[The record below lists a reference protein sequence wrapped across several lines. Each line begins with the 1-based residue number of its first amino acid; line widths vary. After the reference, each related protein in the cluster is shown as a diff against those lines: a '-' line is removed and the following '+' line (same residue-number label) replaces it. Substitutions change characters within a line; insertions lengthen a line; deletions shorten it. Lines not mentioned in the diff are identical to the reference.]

1 MKNIYI
7 LTCSALL
14 LMGCQTTS
22 SMKNS
27 ITFVVGPSQHGLSFV
42 FKNNWP
48 LCGNFY
54 DHNGNMPVKRQAKYL
69 THDNTCKI
77 EPEAYVPEKII
88 IEYAPW
94 LTYEEQQKIPSLKAK
109 SVYVIRDEIQ
119 NGQLVKDVVR
129 GTDKEA
135 IKYNTTT
142 LAKNIELAIDKIPNS
157 AWKQIVLYPPQEVAK
172 YKNQLSEGKG
182 DSKRGK
188 EIHYTISLNPDGTYT
203 ITTKLYWKVPYQK
216 NWN

>member
-48 LCGNFY
+48 KCGNFNSS
-54 DHNGNMPVKRQAKYL
+54 DVRMGGGKYI
-69 THDNTCKI
+69 TFTSTCKV
-77 EPEAYVPEKII
+77 EPEGYVPEKII
-88 IEYAPW
+88 IEYTPW
-94 LTYEEQQKIPSLKAK
+94 LTMDQVEKKIGEYPQKALSDITLGFATEKQKNEFKIWNVKQQQLIDTIPAS
-109 SVYVIRDEIQ
+109 E
-119 NGQLVKDVVR
+119 
-129 GTDKEA
+129 
-135 IKYNTTT
+135 
-142 LAKNIELAIDKIPNS
+142 
-157 AWKQIVLYPPQEVAK
+157 WKQIVLYPPQEVAK
-172 YKNQLSEGKG
+172 YKNQLPEGKG